1 MDQRKLTNLL
11 LLVIAVCLA
20 LIVVHLYGLSLA
32 QPVEADQAAG
42 QKTAAEKPEKV
53 EVANTPLAVGFASP
67 QRVELVYQGR
77 DGSMYSLADRDGR
90 ISCQSKNQ
98 D

>member
-11 LLVIAVCLA
+11 LSVIAICLA

-32 QPVEADQAAG
+32 QPVEAGQAADP
-42 QKTAAEKPEKV
+42 KTATEKPEKV
-53 EVANTPLAVGFASP
+53 EVAKAPLSVSFVSP

-77 DGSMYSLADRDGR
+77 DGTMYSLADRDGR
-90 ISCQSKNQ
+90 IKCQPENE
-98 D
+98 

>member
-20 LIVVHLYGLSLA
+20 LIVVHLGGLSLA
-32 QPVEADQAAG
+32 QPVEAGQATDP
-42 QKTAAEKPEKV
+42 KTATEKPEKV
-53 EVANTPLAVGFASP
+53 ANTPLSVGFVIP

-77 DGSMYSLADRDGR
+77 DGNMYSLANRDGR
-90 ISCQSKNQ
+90 ISCQSKNE
-98 D
+98 

>member
-1 MDQRKLTNLL
+1 MDQRRTTNLL
-11 LLVIAVCLA
+11 LLVIAVCLV
-20 LIVVHLYGLSLA
+20 LIVAQLYGLSLA

-42 QKTAAEKPEKV
+42 QKAAAEKPEKV
-53 EVANTPLAVGFASP
+53 EVANTPLPVGFASP

-77 DGSMYSLADRDGR
+77 DGVMYSLADRDGR
-90 ISCQSKNQ
+90 LLCQSKKE

>member
-11 LLVIAVCLA
+11 LSVIAVCLA

-32 QPVEADQAAG
+32 QPVEAGQAADP
-42 QKTAAEKPEKV
+42 KTAK
-53 EVANTPLAVGFASP
+53 TPLSVGFVIP

-77 DGSMYSLADRDGR
+77 DGTMYSLANRDGR
-90 ISCQSKNQ
+90 ITCQSEKE
-98 D
+98 

>member
-1 MDQRKLTNLL
+1 MDQRRTTNLL
-11 LLVIAVCLA
+11 LLVIAACLV
-20 LIVVHLYGLSLA
+20 LIVAHLYGLSLA

-42 QKTAAEKPEKV
+42 QKTTKV

-77 DGSMYSLADRDGR
+77 DGVMYSLADRDGR
-90 ISCQSKNQ
+90 LLCQSKNGN
-98 D
+98 

>member
-20 LIVVHLYGLSLA
+20 LVVMHLYGLSLA
-32 QPVEADQAAG
+32 QPVEAG
-42 QKTAAEKPEKV
+42 QKPQGAAN
-53 EVANTPLAVGFASP
+53 APLSVGFVTP

-77 DGSMYSLADRDGR
+77 DGNMYSLANRDGR
-90 ISCQSKNQ
+90 IGCQSV
-98 D
+98 DE